1 MHRHFTSFSPVV
13 VFCVAAAAVPALA
26 QNGPKSG
33 ATVRKAAAQV
43 SAPARAEL
51 LGTVED
57 DRGEPLEGVVVSAL
71 GSTTAFAVS
80 DSEGRFAFHDISYGP
95 YLVRA
100 HLEDH
105 LRARAV
111 LIQVNRA
118 SGTMAAVV
126 LTRRAA
132 GDQSAPV
139 LAAGVGPAVTAPRG
153 ADAEEAD
160 HDHGEVAW
168 RLRHLKRSVLKDVDA
183 GLIASDDGGSFLG
196 DTLGGLGRAV
206 GTPARLAASMFSG
219 VPVSG
224 QVDFLTSTSF
234 DQPQDLLSMQPRG
247 VAFVSLEAPT
257 GEGHWAMRA
266 AVMQGDLSSWVL
278 AGSYRHAPAAHR
290 YEAGVSY
297 GTQRYQGG
305 SVEPLPL
312 VADAGRSVGTIR
324 VYDNWTISPRLS
336 VNYGARYAYYDYV
349 AQPSLFSPRASMALT
364 PFEGDTFKVR
374 AAVSRRV
381 TAPGAA
387 EFVPPSTGPWL
398 PLERTFS
405 TIAAGQDFATQRV
418 DHVELLAERE
428 WGQIVAGVRAFR
440 QTVDDQIVTLFGSRL
455 PGASA
460 VRPGHYLVTSAG
472 DVEAT
477 GWSVSARRATESGT
491 RASIEYTNVESRWIR
506 SAPDAPVL
514 ALLAGAAPSDTE
526 RVHDLTASVEGVLPV
541 TDTRVFMVYK
551 INSRFADG
559 GAATAGA
566 GTRFDLRVNQ
576 SLPFL
581 NFSGARWEMLVALRS
596 LFSDDLAEASIYD
609 ELLVV
614 RSPKRM
620 VGGVAVSF

>member
-1 MHRHFTSFSPVV
+1 MHRHLTSLCLAV
-13 VFCVAAAAVPALA
+13 VFCVTGASVPVLA
-26 QNGPKSG
+26 QNGASSG
-33 ATVRKAAAQV
+33 VTVRKAAAQM
-43 SAPARAEL
+43 SAPSLAEL

-57 DRGEPLEGVVVSAL
+57 DLGEPLEGVVVSAL

-105 LRARAV
+105 LRAPAV
-111 LIQVNRA
+111 LVQVNRP
-118 SGTMAAVV
+118 SRTVEAVV
-126 LTRRAA
+126 LTRLAA
-132 GDQSAPV
+132 GDEPAPV
-139 LAAGVGPAVTAPRG
+139 LAAGVGPTVRAPAV
-153 ADAEEAD
+153 ADADEAD

-168 RLRHLKRSVLKDVDA
+168 RLRHLKRSVLKNVDV

-206 GTPARLAASMFSG
+206 GSPARLAASMLSG

-224 QVDFLTSTSF
+224 QVDFLTRTSF

-266 AVMQGDLSSWVL
+266 AVMQGDLSSWVV
-278 AGSYRHAPAAHR
+278 AGSYRHAPATHR

-305 SVEPLPL
+305 SLESLPT
-312 VADAGRSVGTIR
+312 VADAGRSVGVIR
-324 VYDNWTISPRLS
+324 VYDSWTISPRVS
-336 VNYGARYAYYDYV
+336 VRYGAKFARYDYL
-349 AQPSLFSPRASMALT
+349 AQPALLSPSASMTLT
-364 PFEGDTFKVR
+364 PFVDDSFKVR
-374 AAVSRRV
+374 AAVSHRV
-381 TAPGAA
+381 TAPGAS

-398 PLERTFS
+398 PPERTFS
-405 TIAAGQDFATQRV
+405 PIVAGHDFATQRV
-418 DHVELLAERE
+418 DHVELGAERE

-440 QTVDDQIVTLFGSRL
+440 QTVGDQAVTLFGTAN
-455 PGASA
+455 ASA
-460 VRPGHYLVTSAG
+460 VRPGHYFVGAVG
-472 DVEAT
+472 DLDST
-477 GWSVSARRATESGT
+477 GWSVSARSSSDSGT
-491 RASIEYTNVESRWIR
+491 RASIEYTNVESRWVR
-506 SAPDAPVL
+506 RAPDAQLL
-514 ALLAGAAPSDTE
+514 ALVAGPAPGDAE

-541 TDTRVFMVYK
+541 TETRVFMVYK
-551 INSRFADG
+551 INSRFAES
-559 GAATAGA
+559 GAARSGVAGA
-566 GTRFDLRVNQ
+566 RFDLRVNQ

-581 NFSGARWEMLVALRS
+581 DFSGARWEMLVALRN
-596 LFSDDLAEASIYD
+596 LFSDELTDASIYD
-609 ELLVV
+609 ELLVL